1 MVVRTQI
8 TLDADAHRRAKRRA
22 ADLGVSLAEYV
33 RRTLD
38 RDLGE
43 EPKGDIS
50 EIFGL
55 FDSGHSDVSSLGVT
69 VAAGFDAHFSI
80 YRIGPRRE
88 RAFEV
93 CVEHMG
99 VARNSSV
106 SGALGRSCTSRTRC
120 CTLRVGNWPP
130 EPAAG
135 PYSSASSMA

>member
-8 TLDADAHRRAKRRA
+8 TLDADAHRRAKHRA

-55 FDSGHSDVSSLGVT
+55 FDSGHSDVSGLGVT

-93 CVEHMG
+93 CVEHMASRA
-99 VARNSSV
+99 ARRYRGRWDGRV
-106 SGALGRSCTSRTRC
+106 RREPGAVRP
-120 CTLRVGNWPP
+120 RVGNWPP

-135 PYSSASSMA
+135 PYPSASSTA